1 MVSAKINSSFSY
13 GLTVGGYKD
22 ELIILTELGRSI
34 VAPKNNQEYESA
46 LMEAAFTPVIFEKIY
61 KVLGGKILPADPH
74 MINLLEREF
83 KLPSQISKE
92 CLGILKSNG
101 IFTGLIKETI
111 DGLFVVDGALSP
123 VFASPSIDANLVPSR
138 DLVNTSKSSAAEQ
151 ILVVSDIS
159 ESDTLKSIYSLL
171 ETIGVE
177 YTQSSILK
185 FESIAGKKQN
195 IEEEVYLK
203 INQCKSAI
211 IYLKNPE
218 EVNSKDLL
226 DVNLM
231 FNLGALFY
239 RYDMKVVI
247 ILESRGEFS
256 DIVKE
261 FDPVVLNE
269 SGNNDIN
276 KLLLNKMVNKG
287 IIKITV

>member
-1 MVSAKINSSFSY
+1 MNNSGDQLVKRTRVVRDYPINALEDILIVPFSIHSNNAGLPIDRKLLAKSLGTTHKSSGYITKINSSFSY

-159 ESDTLKSIYSLL
+159 ESDTLK
-171 ETIGVE
+171 
-177 YTQSSILK
+177 
-185 FESIAGKKQN
+185 FEDD
-195 IEEEVYLK
+195 
-203 INQCKSAI
+203 I
-211 IYLKNPE
+211 I
-218 EVNSKDLL
+218 
-226 DVNLM
+226 
-231 FNLGALFY
+231 
-239 RYDMKVVI
+239 
-247 ILESRGEFS
+247 
-256 DIVKE
+256 
-261 FDPVVLNE
+261 
-269 SGNNDIN
+269 
-276 KLLLNKMVNKG
+276 
-287 IIKITV
+287 